1 MKEEVREHTDVLL
14 LVNFALVV
22 CYMSGKSHCELP
34 VSLAELIYED
44 FLRSSS
50 RLTTWS
56 LESFQEGK

>member
-44 FLRSSS
+44 FLR
-50 RLTTWS
+50 LTTWS